1 MVAPAYQTRDAYMS
15 SPALDN
21 APSLTQDEELEV
33 AQQYEERA
41 DHLELDAFSA
51 STALTNDSE
60 EWIRALTGPGAKLL
74 VGPRGCGKT
83 HLMRFAF
90 TQCIA
95 DSELPLAVY
104 INLNR
109 YYTLEPLLRRR
120 PDAMSTFYVWVLAN
134 VVVGCH
140 ESIAAFNAATT
151 TPTVD
156 IDELLEFNQNE
167 VRDLI
172 GAYEK
177 NQPLSSE
184 LEAVA
189 SRLTI
194 DRVKQLLIRSA
205 DAFKRRRVVLLL
217 DDAALTLTPE
227 YLSHF
232 FDIYRAMKAA
242 RIAPKASVYPGTTE
256 YGPNF
261 HAGHEADTIFVWKRV
276 TDQDYLPFMLDIGA
290 KRFPDMAD
298 VPGDIRGLLAYAA
311 FGVPRAFMTLVRS
324 YLKNVKRHNTSQSTF
339 NVTIEEFLEDRVRE
353 YLTLKDKKPQ
363 FSSIVEVGK
372 RLFDRMIDAVFE
384 ANQLLLDEKTRQ
396 LYIGIDASGIK
407 DKPYVERMLLLLQ
420 EVGMVYAVSGVSHG
434 DRDYVRF
441 VPHLAAVQSRRSFS
455 KRGGFSPA
463 SAIEMLARPDD
474 KHPVRRSMSTL
485 LDADTL
491 DGLGL
496 DLPNCLNC
504 QTKRVEGAKYCF
516 NCGEKLTDE
525 STYDRLMLTT
535 LADVPGL
542 TQWQRDKLS
551 NSQLMPKTVGE
562 FIALQDPGTALR
574 TIHRVGQVRA
584 KTIIDAV
591 QAFLDEYLS

>member
-1 MVAPAYQTRDAYMS
+1 MS
-15 SPALDN
+15 TSALAS
-21 APSLTQDEELEV
+21 APSLTQEEEREV

-41 DHLELDAFSA
+41 DHLLLDAFPSQ
-51 STALTNDSE
+51 TALTSDAE
-60 EWIRALTGPGAKLL
+60 EWIRSLTGSGAKLL

-90 TQCIA
+90 MRCVS
-95 DSELPLAVY
+95 DPDLPLAVY

-134 VVVGCH
+134 IMVGCH
-140 ESIAAFNAATT
+140 ESIGAFKRESLDQSLDVNA
-151 TPTVD
+151 
-156 IDELLEFNQNE
+156 LLEFNE
-167 VRDLI
+167 TELRDLI

-177 NQPLSSE
+177 NQLLSIG
-184 LEAVA
+184 LNDVA

-194 DRVKQLLIRSA
+194 DRVKQLLLRCA
-205 DAFKRRRVVLLL
+205 DALGRKRVVLLL

-232 FDIYRAMKAA
+232 FDIYRALKAS

-261 HAGHEADTIFVWKRV
+261 HAGHEADTVFVWKRV

-290 KRFPDMAD
+290 KRFPDMAS
-298 VPGDIRGLLAYAA
+298 VPVDIRELLAYSA

-324 YLKNVKRHNTSQSTF
+324 YLKNEKRSLTAQSAF
-339 NVTIEEFLEDRVRE
+339 NVTIDEFLADRVRE

-363 FSSIVEVGK
+363 FSSIVSVGK
-372 RLFDRMIDAVFE
+372 QLLDRMVESVYD
-384 ANQLLLDEKTRQ
+384 ANQMLIDGATRQ
-396 LYIGIDASGIK
+396 LYIGIDSSGVN
-407 DKPYVERMLLLLQ
+407 DRPYVQRMLLLLQ
-420 EVGMVYAVSGVSHG
+420 EAGMVYAVSGVSHG

-441 VPHLAAVQSRRSFS
+441 VPHLAAVQARRAFA
-455 KRGGFSPA
+455 KKGGFSPKFA
-463 SAIEMLARPDD
+463 VEMLSRPDE

-485 LDADTL
+485 LDSSTL
-491 DGLGL
+491 EALCL
-496 DLPNCLNC
+496 DLPSCLNC
-504 QTKRVEGAKYCF
+504 QAKRVEGAKYCF

-525 STYDRLMLTT
+525 STYDKLILTS

-542 TQWQRDKLS
+542 TPWQREKLS
-551 NSQLMPKTVGE
+551 SSGTLPKTVGE
-562 FIALQDPGTALR
+562 FIALQDPGTTLR

-591 QAFLDEYLS
+591 QAFLDDYLS

>member
-1 MVAPAYQTRDAYMS
+1 MS
-15 SPALDN
+15 TSALDG
-21 APSLTQDEELEV
+21 APSLTLDEEREV
-33 AQQYEERA
+33 EQQYEERA
-41 DHLELDAFSA
+41 DHLELAAFPSR
-51 STALTNDSE
+51 TALTNDAE
-60 EWIRALTGPGAKLL
+60 EWIRSLTGSGAKLL

-95 DSELPLAVY
+95 NPDLPLAVY

-120 PDAMSTFYVWVLAN
+120 PEAMSMFYVWVLAN
-134 VVVGCH
+134 VMVGCH
-140 ESIAAFNAATT
+140 ESIGAFKAQGLDLEI
-151 TPTVD
+151 D
-156 IDELLEFNQNE
+156 IDALLEFNE
-167 VRDLI
+167 TELRDLI

-177 NQPLSSE
+177 NQPLSAE
-184 LEAVA
+184 LDEVA

-194 DRVKQLLIRSA
+194 DRVKQLLLRSS
-205 DAFKRRRVVLLL
+205 DTLGRRRIVLLL

-232 FDIYRAMKAA
+232 FDIYRALKAA

-290 KRFPDMAD
+290 KRFPDMSD
-298 VPGDIRGLLAYAA
+298 VPDEIRELLAYCA

-324 YLKNVKRHNTSQSTF
+324 YLKNAKRHGTAQSAF
-339 NVTIEEFLEDRVRE
+339 NVTIDEFLDDRVRE

-363 FSSIVEVGK
+363 FSSIVSVGK
-372 RLFDRMIDAVFE
+372 QLLDKMVEAVYE
-384 ANQLLLDEKTRQ
+384 ANQLLLESTTRQ
-396 LYIGIDASGIK
+396 LYIGIDASGIN
-407 DKPYVERMLLLLQ
+407 DKPYVQRMLLLLQ
-420 EVGMVYAVSGVSHG
+420 EAGMVYAVSGVSHG
-434 DRDYVRF
+434 DRDYVRL
-441 VPHLAAVQSRRSFS
+441 VPHLAAVQARRAFA
-455 KRGGFSPA
+455 KKGGFSA
-463 SAIEMLARPDD
+463 RFAVEMLSRPDE

-485 LDADTL
+485 LDSPTL
-491 DGLGL
+491 EALCL
-496 DLPNCLNC
+496 DLPNCLSC

-525 STYDRLMLTT
+525 STYDRLMLTR

-542 TQWQRDKLS
+542 TPWQREKLS
-551 NSQLMPKTVGE
+551 SSDTLPQTVGE
-562 FIALQDPGTALR
+562 FIALQDPGTTLR

-584 KTIIDAV
+584 KTIIGAV

>member
-1 MVAPAYQTRDAYMS
+1 MS
-15 SPALDN
+15 SPALES
-21 APSLTQDEELEV
+21 APSLTQDEEREV

-41 DHLELDAFSA
+41 DHLELNAFPTN
-51 STALTNDSE
+51 TALTNDSE
-60 EWIRALTGPGAKLL
+60 EWIRSLTGPGAKLL

-90 TQCIA
+90 TKCIA
-95 DSELPLAVY
+95 DADLPLEVY

-134 VVVGCH
+134 IVVGCY
-140 ESIAAFNAATT
+140 ESVEAFKAE
-151 TPTVD
+151 TPDQSID
-156 IDELLEFNQNE
+156 IEALLEFNQTE
-167 VRDLI
+167 VRDLV
-172 GAYEK
+172 GAHEK
-177 NQPLSSE
+177 NQPLSRE
-184 LEAVA
+184 LEEVA
-189 SRLTI
+189 SRLSI

-232 FDIYRAMKAA
+232 FDIYRALKAA

-261 HAGHEADTIFVWKRV
+261 HAGHEADTVFVWKRV
-276 TDQDYLPFMLDIGA
+276 TDQDYLPFMLDIGQ
-290 KRFPDMAD
+290 KRFPDMAQI
-298 VPGDIRGLLAYAA
+298 PGEIRELLAYSA

-324 YLKNVKRHNTSQSTF
+324 YLKNQRRQTTLQSTF
-339 NVTIEEFLEDRVRE
+339 NVTIEEFIDDRMRE
-353 YLTLKDKKPQ
+353 YMTLKEKKPQ
-363 FSSIVEVGK
+363 LSSIVEVGK
-372 RLFDRMIDAVFE
+372 RLFNGMVDSVFE
-384 ANQLLLDEKTRQ
+384 ANQSLLDEKTRQ
-396 LYIGIDASGIK
+396 LYVGIDASGIN
-407 DKPYVERMLLLLQ
+407 DKPYVQRMLLLLQ
-420 EVGMVYAVSGVSHG
+420 EVGMVYTGSVVSHG

-441 VPHLAAVQSRRSFS
+441 VPHLAAVQSRRAFAR
-455 KRGGFSPA
+455 KGGFSPRF
-463 SAIEMLARPDD
+463 AIEMLSRPDE

-485 LDADTL
+485 LDGPTL
-491 DGLGL
+491 EGLSL

-525 STYDRLMLTT
+525 STYDRLMVTALSN
-535 LADVPGL
+535 VPGL
-542 TQWQRDKLS
+542 THWQREKLS
-551 NSQLMPKTVGE
+551 SWESVPKTVGE

-574 TIHRVGQVRA
+574 TIHRIGQVRA

>member
-1 MVAPAYQTRDAYMS
+1 MNTLG
-15 SPALDN
+15 LDT
-21 APSLTQDEELEV
+21 PPPLTDDEEREV
-33 AQQYEERA
+33 EQLYEERA
-41 DHLELDAFSA
+41 DHLELETFPNN
-51 STALTNDSE
+51 TALTDDSE
-60 EWIRALTGPGAKLL
+60 DWIRSLTGTGAKLL

-95 DSELPLAVY
+95 YPDHPLAVY
-104 INLNR
+104 TNLNR

-134 VVVGCH
+134 IVVGLH
-140 ESIAAFNAATT
+140 ESVEAYKAASNDQSI
-151 TPTVD
+151 D
-156 IDELLEFNQNE
+156 IGCLLEFDHTN

-172 GAYEK
+172 GAFERSH
-177 NQPLSSE
+177 PLGPQ

-189 SRLTI
+189 GSLSI
-194 DRVKQLLIRSA
+194 DRVKLLLIRSA

-232 FDIYRAMKAA
+232 FDIYRALKAS

-261 HAGHEADTIFVWKRV
+261 HAGHEADTVFVWKRV
-276 TDQDYLPFMLDIGA
+276 TDQNYLTFMHDIGA
-290 KRFPDMAD
+290 KRFPDLAQI
-298 VPGDIRGLLAYAA
+298 PEDIRSLLAYSA
-311 FGVPRAFMTLVRS
+311 FGIPRAYMTLVRS
-324 YLKNVKRHNTSQSTF
+324 YLKHQKSMTTSQSAF
-339 NVTIEEFLEDRVRE
+339 NATLEEFIEDRMRE
-353 YLTLKDKKPQ
+353 YTTLREKKPQ
-363 FSSIVEVGK
+363 FSSIVDVGK
-372 RLFDRMIDAVFE
+372 RLFDGMVSSVVE

-396 LYIGIDASGIK
+396 LNIGIDASGVD
-407 DKPYVERMLLLLQ
+407 DKPYVKRMLLLLQ
-420 EVGMVYAVSGVSHG
+420 EVGLVYGRSAVSHG
-434 DRDYVRF
+434 DRDYQRY
-441 VPHLAAVQSRRSFS
+441 VPHVAALQSQRAFAR
-455 KRGGFSPA
+455 KGAFSPKF
-463 SAIEMLARPDD
+463 AIEMLCRPDE

-485 LDADTL
+485 LDAATL

-516 NCGEKLTDE
+516 HCGEKLTDE
-525 STYDRLMLTT
+525 STYDRLMLAA

-551 NSQLMPKTVGE
+551 NWESVPKTVGE

-574 TIHRVGQVRA
+574 TIPRVGKVRA

>member
-1 MVAPAYQTRDAYMS
+1 MS
-15 SPALDN
+15 STALDN

-41 DHLELDAFSA
+41 DHLELHSFPTN
-51 STALTNDSE
+51 TALTHDSE
-60 EWIRALTGPGAKLL
+60 EWIKALTGSGAKLL

-90 TQCIA
+90 TRCIA
-95 DSELPLAVY
+95 DSDQPLAVY

-134 VVVGCH
+134 IVVGLH
-140 ESIAAFNAATT
+140 ESVDAFKAASTDQS
-151 TPTVD
+151 VD
-156 IDELLEFNQNE
+156 IAGLLDFDQSE
-167 VRDLI
+167 VGALI

-177 NQPLSSE
+177 SQPLSPY
-184 LEAVA
+184 LEALA

-232 FDIYRAMKAA
+232 FDIYRALKAP

-261 HAGHEADTIFVWKRV
+261 HAGHEADTVFVWTRV
-276 TDQDYLPFMLDIGA
+276 TDNDYLPFMEDIGA
-290 KRFPDMAD
+290 KRFPDMTEI
-298 VPGDIRGLLAYAA
+298 PEDIRALLAYSA

-324 YLKNVKRHNTSQSTF
+324 YLKNQKRQGTAQSTF
-339 NVTIEEFLEDRVRE
+339 NVTIEEFLEDRMRE
-353 YLTLKDKKPQ
+353 YMTLKEKKPQ
-363 FSSIVEVGK
+363 LSSIVEVGK
-372 RLFDRMIDAVFE
+372 RLFDSMVGAVVE
-384 ANQLLLDEKTRQ
+384 ANQALLDDRTRQ
-396 LYIGIDASGIK
+396 LYIGIDASGVV
-407 DKPYVERMLLLLQ
+407 DKPYVRRMLLLLE
-420 EVGMVYAVSGVSHG
+420 EVGMVYSGSGVSHG
-434 DRDYVRF
+434 DRNYLRY
-441 VPHLAAVQSRRSFS
+441 VPHLAAVQAERAFAR
-455 KRGGFSPA
+455 KGGFSPKA
-463 SAIEMLARPDD
+463 AIEMLSRPDE

-485 LDADTL
+485 LDSPTL

-516 NCGEKLTDE
+516 YCGEKLTDE
-525 STYDRLMLTT
+525 STYDRLMLTA
-535 LADVPGL
+535 LSDVPGL
-542 TQWQRDKLS
+542 TRWQREKLS
-551 NSQLMPKTVGE
+551 TWESVPKTVGE

-574 TIHRVGQVRA
+574 TIPRVGKIRA
-584 KTIIDAV
+584 KTIIDAA